1 MTGSCCATILNACNS
16 NAFCVCDQLR
26 IQFSKTLA
34 PSNLLT
40 SFFAFLVPA
49 AFQLGNDVPLLKE
62 TDCTKENYPDSE
74 LTLNSR
80 IGPTTMISSS
90 VYPNQET
97 IEKTQIGRGVDG
109 DMIGRADKSQGR
121 FTTRRLIR
129 CSIFVSV
136 QVFCSLLCLRTTKLY
151 QG

>member
-1 MTGSCCATILNACNS
+1 MSICRTTILE
-16 NAFCVCDQLR
+16 
-26 IQFSKTLA
+26 TH
-34 PSNLLT
+34 T
-40 SFFAFLVPA
+40 
-49 AFQLGNDVPLLKE
+49 KE
-62 TDCTKENYPDSE
+62 DLDIMHAEYVETFKENYPDSE

-109 DMIGRADKSQGR
+109 DIIGRADKSQGR

-129 CSIFVSV
+129 CSIFVSI

>member
-1 MTGSCCATILNACNS
+1 MSICRTTILE
-16 NAFCVCDQLR
+16 
-26 IQFSKTLA
+26 TH
-34 PSNLLT
+34 T
-40 SFFAFLVPA
+40 
-49 AFQLGNDVPLLKE
+49 KE
-62 TDCTKENYPDSE
+62 DLDIMHAEYVETFKENYPDSE